1 MECHKIRNPNP
12 FTERQIRLLEAIRE
26 KIRQIDDPDPD
37 IITHES
43 YDWFIESTRQF
54 GRIPKI
60 RFHPKSCQIKAE
72 LIEKAGLVD
81 EARQEQISQIRRKY
95 GIRKARNGLA
105 NLFESEWNNIMLKF
119 KKATFVAAY
128 INQLFATDQQTIAEP
143 MQLLQ
148 SVVMDEYSKQIKA
161 KKDIIHSKEKLESQ
175 ENKRVRSY
183 EEELMEVE

>member
-1 MECHKIRNPNP
+1 
-12 FTERQIRLLEAIRE
+12 
-26 KIRQIDDPDPD
+26 
-37 IITHES
+37 
-43 YDWFIESTRQF
+43 
-54 GRIPKI
+54 
-60 RFHPKSCQIKAE
+60 
-72 LIEKAGLVD
+72 VD

-105 NLFESEWNNIMLKF
+105 NLFESEWNNIMLKS
-119 KKATFVAAY
+119 KKATFTAAY